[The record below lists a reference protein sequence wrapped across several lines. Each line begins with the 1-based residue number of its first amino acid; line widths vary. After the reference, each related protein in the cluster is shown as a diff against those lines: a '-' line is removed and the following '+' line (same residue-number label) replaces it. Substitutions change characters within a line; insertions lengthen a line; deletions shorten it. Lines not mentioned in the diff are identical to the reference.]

1 MCALMLSS
9 VGYFG
14 AQTLVETAL
23 RIARSVGG
31 KAVVTAKSSTRLGK
45 AVTVVVDVYAFAWR
59 TYLEKP
65 YDVVV
70 AFADE
75 TTESA
80 RAFASRIW
88 GLFTLKAILEVSR
101 LAGSVYM
108 LYALRHPAI
117 LPDQSAQ
124 FKSASKSVEVD
135 QAAEARKKAE
145 TEAAAKKASAGG
157 GFRGRRAR
165 RPEASKEKKKT
176 RAEREAEAER
186 ERRRAARAAKK
197 EARRKQKEKEEA
209 EKRRKPPAPA
219 PSIGGRLPPRTP
231 SPAFPAGGTRF
242 CDDENDTIREHTLQ
256 ELISVVAASGASAA
270 PVSQSSGASGEPS
283 CPHAAISSSLCWQA
297 RMVAVALRPR
307 VSA

>member
-1 MCALMLSS
+1 M
-9 VGYFG
+9 
-14 AQTLVETAL
+14 
-23 RIARSVGG
+23 
-31 KAVVTAKSSTRLGK
+31 
-45 AVTVVVDVYAFAWR
+45 TVVVDVYAFAWR

-88 GLFTLKAILEVSR
+88 GLFALKAILEVSR

-145 TEAAAKKASAGG
+145 TEAAAKKASAEAEELP
-157 GFRGRRAR
+157 RRAR
-165 RPEASKEKKKT
+165 AAARKLRKK
-176 RAEREAEAER
+176 R
-186 ERRRAARAAKK
+186 RRRAPSARRRLSASGGARA
-197 EARRKQKEKEEA
+197 RGEKGGAQEA
-209 EKRRKPPAPA
+209 EGKGGGGEEGESRR
-219 PSIGGRLPPRTP
+219 RR
-231 SPAFPAGGTRF
+231 RH
-242 CDDENDTIREHTLQ
+242 R
-256 ELISVVAASGASAA
+256 SAA
-270 PVSQSSGASGEPS
+270 A
-283 CPHAAISSSLCWQA
+283 CAA
-297 RMVAVALRPR
+297 
-307 VSA
+307 

>member
-1 MCALMLSS
+1 M
-9 VGYFG
+9 
-14 AQTLVETAL
+14 
-23 RIARSVGG
+23 
-31 KAVVTAKSSTRLGK
+31 
-45 AVTVVVDVYAFAWR
+45 TVVVDVYAFAWR

-88 GLFTLKAILEVSR
+88 GCSAEGHPRGER
-101 LAGSVYM
+101 LAGSVYA
-108 LYALRHPAI
+108 YALRHPAI

-145 TEAAAKKASAGG
+145 TEAAAKKASAEAEASAGG
-157 GFRGRRAR
+157 APAA
-165 RPEASKEKKKT
+165 PEASKEKKKT

-197 EARRKQKEKEEA
+197 EARRKQKEKEAA
-209 EKRRKPPAPA
+209 EKKAKAAGAGAIDRRPPAPLNA
-219 PSIGGRLPPRTP
+219 FARIPSRGYQIL
-231 SPAFPAGGTRF
+231 
-242 CDDENDTIREHTLQ
+242 
-256 ELISVVAASGASAA
+256 
-270 PVSQSSGASGEPS
+270 
-283 CPHAAISSSLCWQA
+283 
-297 RMVAVALRPR
+297 
-307 VSA
+307 